1 MSDTRLTTRER
12 FTRMFE
18 HREADRVPIIDIP
31 WDSTIDRWHA
41 EGMPHDMD
49 FEDFFDIDR
58 ITLLHVDGSPRYEKR
73 TLEET
78 DDHVVYTSDWG
89 VTMKQW
95 KHAASTPEFLDFTIV
110 DRATWNEAKKRISA
124 SPDRIDWALLEANYP
139 IWRQRGDW
147 LQAALWFGFDVAH
160 SWTIG
165 TERVLINLVEDP
177 DWLMDVF
184 ETMLETN
191 LALFDRIWD
200 AGYRFDSIYWWD
212 DMGYKGHQF
221 FSLRTYRRV
230 LKPFHQRAIDWAHAK
245 GIKAHL
251 HSCGDVRPFV
261 PELVSMGLDALNP
274 LEVKAG
280 MDPIALKREF
290 GKDLVLHGG
299 INAVLWDR
307 PDQVRAEMERVVPLL
322 KEAGGYIFSSD
333 HSVPSSVSLTDFR
346 EITDL
351 AKRLGSYGP

>member
-1 MSDTRLTTRER
+1 MTDQPRLTTKER

-18 HREADRVPIIDIP
+18 HRPADRVPITDVP
-31 WDSTIDRWHA
+31 WNATIARWRA
-41 EGMPHDMD
+41 EGLPEAMD
-49 FEDFFDIDR
+49 FETFFDIDR
-58 ITLLHVDGSPRYEKR
+58 VNLLFVDGSPQYLKR

-78 DDHVVYTSDWG
+78 DEYRIYTSDWG
-89 VTMKQW
+89 VTMRGW

-110 DRATWNEAKKRISA
+110 DRASWEAAKKRITA
-124 SPDRIDWALLEANYP
+124 SPDRIDWAHLAANYP
-139 IWRQRGDW
+139 IWQARGDW

-160 SWTIG
+160 SWTLG
-165 TERVLINLVEDP
+165 TERVLMNLVEDP
-177 DWLMDVF
+177 AWLMDVF

-191 LALFDRIWD
+191 LALWDQVWD
-200 AGYRFDSIYWWD
+200 AGYRFDSAFWWD

-221 FSLRTYRRV
+221 FSLRKYRQV

-251 HSCGDVRPFV
+251 HSCGDIRPFV

-280 MDPIALKREF
+280 MDPLALKREF

-299 INAVLWDR
+299 INAVLWDDPALVR
-307 PDQVRAEMERVVPLL
+307 PEMERLVPAL
-322 KEAGGYIFSSD
+322 KESGGYIFSSD
-333 HSVPSSVSLTDFR
+333 HSVPSSVSLAAFR
-346 EITDL
+346 EIVEM
-351 AKRLGSYGP
+351 AKRLGAYQ